1 MILVNFIFRSMDS
14 YSPHA
19 KRPPKRSFCVLLMK
33 LNGCQKVYRTPTS
46 ALHFVAMSASKV
58 LV

>member
-1 MILVNFIFRSMDS
+1 MNESLLPYDSNSLIDTKKTSAEVFFVSIVYRSDR
-14 YSPHA
+14 Y
-19 KRPPKRSFCVLLMK
+19 
-33 LNGCQKVYRTPTS
+33 QKVYRTPTS

>member
-1 MILVNFIFRSMDS
+1 MIVMWSS
-14 YSPHA
+14 KEYKKTSEEV
-19 KRPPKRSFCVLLMK
+19 FCVLLMK